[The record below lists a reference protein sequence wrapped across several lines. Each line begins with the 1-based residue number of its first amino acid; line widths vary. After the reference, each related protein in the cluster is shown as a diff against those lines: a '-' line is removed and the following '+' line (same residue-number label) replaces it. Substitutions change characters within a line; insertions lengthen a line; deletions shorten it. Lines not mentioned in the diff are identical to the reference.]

1 MPTKDVFGLDDP
13 LPLFLTDERDQQVLT
28 DEPDQQGIGKAWDR
42 TVIWSRLLKA
52 TILVATA
59 TAITIA
65 ILSAGNPVALFA
77 DVTAS
82 VDENSALQPGTDQST
97 PTVQST
103 ADAKTLPPT
112 AKDAPSRDEIAA
124 AFKSALQP
132 GTDQSTPTVQSTADA
147 KTLPPTAKDAP
158 SREAAEKDAR
168 AHVGRVQQSVQ
179 DTPAKAAGETRAS
192 LRLMH
197 KHRHVRPVHN
207 ARAEM
212 RLAQNPRKKVRRE
225 QNARVQVPSA
235 QDAPAQDAPAQDQYV
250 QNPFLKIFDWR
261 N

>member
-1 MPTKDVFGLDDP
+1 MPTKNVFGLDDP

-42 TVIWSRLLKA
+42 TVVWSRLLQA

-59 TAITIA
+59 TTITIA
-65 ILSAGNPVALFA
+65 ILLAGNPVAFTN
-77 DVTAS
+77 VTAS

-112 AKDAPSRDEIAA
+112 AKDAPSRDETAA

-132 GTDQSTPTVQSTADA
+132 GTDQSTLAVQSTADA
-147 KTLPPTAKDAP
+147 KTLPLTAKDAP
-158 SREAAEKDAR
+158 SREAAEKDAQ

-179 DTPAKAAGETRAS
+179 DTPAKAAGKTRAS

-197 KHRHVRPVHN
+197 KHRHVKPVHN

-225 QNARVQVPSA
+225 QNVEIPSA
-235 QDAPAQDAPAQDQYV
+235 QDAPAQDVPAQDQYV

>member
-1 MPTKDVFGLDDP
+1 MPTKDGFDLDYP

-28 DEPDQQGIGKAWDR
+28 DEPDQQGIGKAWDPA
-42 TVIWSRLLKA
+42 VIWPRLLNA

-65 ILSAGNPVALFA
+65 ILSVGNPVALFA

-82 VDENSALQPGTDQST
+82 VADNSAVQPGTDQAT

-103 ADAKTLPPT
+103 ADAKALPLT
-112 AKDAPSRDEIAA
+112 AKDAPSRVEMAA
-124 AFKSALQP
+124 ASEPAAQHQPENGELSPEALF
-132 GTDQSTPTVQSTADA
+132 
-147 KTLPPTAKDAP
+147 
-158 SREAAEKDAR
+158 REFQAWAAEQDAQ
-168 AHVGRVQQSVQ
+168 AKVAVQQPVQ
-179 DTPAKAAGETRAS
+179 DAPAKAAENARVS

-197 KHRHVRPVHN
+197 KHRHAKPVHN

-212 RLAQNPRKKVRRE
+212 RLAQHPRKKVRRE
-225 QNARVQVPSA
+225 QNARVEVPSA
-235 QDAPAQDAPAQDQYV
+235 QDALAQDQST
-250 QNPFLKIFDWR
+250 QNPFLQIFGWR

>member
-1 MPTKDVFGLDDP
+1 MLTKDRFDLDYP

-42 TVIWSRLLKA
+42 AVIWPRLLNA

-65 ILSAGNPVALFA
+65 ILSVGNPVALFA

-82 VDENSALQPGTDQST
+82 VADNSAVQPGTDPST

-103 ADAKTLPPT
+103 ADVKALPPP
-112 AKDAPSRDEIAA
+112 AKDAPSRVEMAA
-124 AFKSALQP
+124 ASEPAAQHQPENGELSSEALFREFQAWAAEQ
-132 GTDQSTPTVQSTADA
+132 DAQAKVTVQQ
-147 KTLPPTAKDAP
+147 P
-158 SREAAEKDAR
+158 
-168 AHVGRVQQSVQ
+168 VQ
-179 DTPAKAAGETRAS
+179 DAPAKAAENARVS

-197 KHRHVRPVHN
+197 KHRHAKPVHN

-212 RLAQNPRKKVRRE
+212 RLAQHSRKKVQRE
-225 QNARVQVPSA
+225 QNARAEVPSA
-235 QDAPAQDAPAQDQYV
+235 QDALAQDQSA
-250 QNPFLKIFDWR
+250 QNPFLQIFGWR

>member
-13 LPLFLTDERDQQVLT
+13 LPLFLTDERDQHVLT

-42 TVIWSRLLKA
+42 TVIWSRLPKA
-52 TILVATA
+52 IILVATA

-77 DVTAS
+77 EVTAS
-82 VDENSALQPGTDQST
+82 VNENSALQPGDQST
-97 PTVQST
+97 LTVQST

-132 GTDQSTPTVQSTADA
+132 GTDQSTPTVQSIADA

-158 SREAAEKDAR
+158 SREAAEKDAK
-168 AHVGRVQQSVQ
+168 AHVGPVQQSVQ

-192 LRLMH
+192 LRLVH
-197 KHRHVRPVHN
+197 KHRHVKPVHN

-225 QNARVQVPSA
+225 QNVEIPSA
-235 QDAPAQDAPAQDQYV
+235 QDAPGQDAPAQDQYV
-250 QNPFLKIFDWR
+250 QNPFLKIFEWR

>member
-1 MPTKDVFGLDDP
+1 MPTKNVFGLDDP

-42 TVIWSRLLKA
+42 TVVWSRLLQA

-59 TAITIA
+59 TTITIA
-65 ILSAGNPVALFA
+65 ILLAGNPVAFTN
-77 DVTAS
+77 VTAS

-103 ADAKTLPPT
+103 ADAKTLP
-112 AKDAPSRDEIAA
+112 
-124 AFKSALQP
+124 L
-132 GTDQSTPTVQSTADA
+132 
-147 KTLPPTAKDAP
+147 TAKDAP
-158 SREAAEKDAR
+158 SREAAEKDAQ

-179 DTPAKAAGETRAS
+179 DTPAKAAGKTRAS

-197 KHRHVRPVHN
+197 KHRHVKPVHN

-225 QNARVQVPSA
+225 QNVEIPSA
-235 QDAPAQDAPAQDQYV
+235 QDAPAQDVPAQDQYV

>member
-1 MPTKDVFGLDDP
+1 
-13 LPLFLTDERDQQVLT
+13 
-28 DEPDQQGIGKAWDR
+28 
-42 TVIWSRLLKA
+42 
-52 TILVATA
+52 LVATA
-59 TAITIA
+59 TTITIA
-65 ILSAGNPVALFA
+65 ILLAGNPVAFTN
-77 DVTAS
+77 VTAS

-132 GTDQSTPTVQSTADA
+132 GTHQSTPTVQSTADA

-158 SREAAEKDAR
+158 SRDETAAAFKSALQPGTDQSTLAVQSTADAKTLPLTAKDAPSREAAEKDAQ

-179 DTPAKAAGETRAS
+179 DTPAKAAGKTRAS

-197 KHRHVRPVHN
+197 KHRHVKPVHN

-225 QNARVQVPSA
+225 QNVEIPSA
-235 QDAPAQDAPAQDQYV
+235 QDAPAQDVPAQDQYV

>member
-1 MPTKDVFGLDDP
+1 MLTKDRFDLDYP

-42 TVIWSRLLKA
+42 AVIWPRLLNA

-59 TAITIA
+59 IAITIA
-65 ILSAGNPVALFA
+65 ILSVGNPVALFA

-82 VDENSALQPGTDQST
+82 VADNSAVQPGTDPST

-103 ADAKTLPPT
+103 ADVKALPPPER
-112 AKDAPSRDEIAA
+112 DARSRVEMAA
-124 AFKSALQP
+124 ASEPAAQHQPENGELSSEALFREFQAWAAEQ
-132 GTDQSTPTVQSTADA
+132 DAQAKVTVQHAVYDA
-147 KTLPPTAKDAP
+147 
-158 SREAAEKDAR
+158 
-168 AHVGRVQQSVQ
+168 
-179 DTPAKAAGETRAS
+179 PAKAAENARVS

-197 KHRHVRPVHN
+197 KHRHAKPVHN

-212 RLAQNPRKKVRRE
+212 
-225 QNARVQVPSA
+225 PSA
-235 QDAPAQDAPAQDQYV
+235 QDALAQDQSA
-250 QNPFLKIFDWR
+250 QNPFLQIFGWR

>member
-1 MPTKDVFGLDDP
+1 MPTKNVFGLDDP

-42 TVIWSRLLKA
+42 TVVWSRLLQA

-59 TAITIA
+59 TTITIA
-65 ILSAGNPVALFA
+65 ILLAGNPVALTN
-77 DVTAS
+77 VTAS

-112 AKDAPSRDEIAA
+112 AKDAPSR
-124 AFKSALQP
+124 
-132 GTDQSTPTVQSTADA
+132 
-147 KTLPPTAKDAP
+147 
-158 SREAAEKDAR
+158 EAAEKDAQ

-179 DTPAKAAGETRAS
+179 DTPAKAAGKTRAS

-197 KHRHVRPVHN
+197 KHRHVKPVHN

-225 QNARVQVPSA
+225 QNVEIPSA
-235 QDAPAQDAPAQDQYV
+235 QDAPAQDVPAQDQYV